1 VRLRAL
7 VRQREVFDTPLRL
20 HLGQLEGLCGRHWP
34 ELLAEMDVWR
44 RRTPLE
50 LLAAYGSAAELA
62 AHETEARELMRRTGR
77 NAVRPQQIQKV
88 VDSAK
93 RSVGLPASQEERE
106 VVRMIAR
113 EALRLR
119 SLMQSVDEEIRKV
132 GETHEDTR
140 RIAAVVGRVTAV
152 VLVAYLGPLSEY
164 ASAAALEKAC
174 GLNLKIKSSGN
185 VSGRP
190 SITKR
195 GAPEARGYLYLAAMR
210 LVKDDELIAAW
221 YRARGGY
228 RADRKLIALVAVM
241 RKLARSLWHV
251 ARGATFDSTKLVDAR
266 ALGLAPQAASSA
278 PAAPS
283 SSREAPAPA

>member
-7 VRQREVFDTPLRL
+7 VRQHEVVETPLRL
-20 HLGQLEGLCGRHWP
+20 HLGMLESLCGRHWP

-50 LLAAYGSAAELA
+50 LLAAYGSPVELA
-62 AHETEARELMRRTGR
+62 ANESDARELMRRTGR
-77 NAVRPQQIQKV
+77 NAVKPEQIQKV

-119 SLMQSVDEEIRKV
+119 SLMQSVDDEIRKV
-132 GETHEDTR
+132 GEVHEDTR

-164 ASAAALEKAC
+164 GSAAALEKAC

-195 GAPEARGYLYLAAMR
+195 GAPEARDYLYLAAMR
-210 LVKDDELIAAW
+210 LVKDDELIAA
-221 YRARGGY
+221 
-228 RADRKLIALVAVM
+228 
-241 RKLARSLWHV
+241 
-251 ARGATFDSTKLVDAR
+251 
-266 ALGLAPQAASSA
+266 
-278 PAAPS
+278 
-283 SSREAPAPA
+283 

>member
-1 VRLRAL
+1 MSGERVRLRAL

-20 HLGQLEGLCGRHWP
+20 HLGMLEGLCGRHWP

-50 LLAAYGSAAELA
+50 LLAAYGSPAELA
-62 AHETEARELMRRTGR
+62 AHESEARELMRRTGR
-77 NAVRPQQIQKV
+77 NAVKPEQIKRV
-88 VDSAK
+88 VDSALGSSRQ
-93 RSVGLPASQEERE
+93 RSVGLPASHEERE

-195 GAPEARGYLYLAAMR
+195 GAPEP
-210 LVKDDELIAAW
+210 VVIS
-221 YRARGGY
+221 
-228 RADRKLIALVAVM
+228 I
-241 RKLARSLWHV
+241 SL
-251 ARGATFDSTKLVDAR
+251 RCGS
-266 ALGLAPQAASSA
+266 
-278 PAAPS
+278 
-283 SSREAPAPA
+283 